1 MELTK
6 TLGRRMLDATCAAVI
21 AAPLAVATPAIAQS
35 YPSADETLDWTIA
48 FGPGGGNDI
57 MARSIIEILNKY
69 DLYDGEISAEN
80 RAGGSGAVGWGYLY
94 GQDGNAYGISTT
106 SGSFV
111 TTPLQADTPWQPE
124 SFTPVALLATDDL
137 VLVVNGDSEIDT
149 IDEFIANAKANPTN
163 IGGTGSVNVDFIVP
177 TLFAEKA
184 GFEFDYVSFNSMSE
198 QTTALLSNALD
209 AMVGNPGEI
218 LGLIES
224 GDLKPLVFSGQTTPA
239 ALEGVPTMGSIG
251 FDIGVSMP
259 RGLILAPN
267 APAEAQEWWINTMK
281 EVVQTPEWG
290 EYIASNTLTPT
301 VLYGEDFRQFLVTQR
316 TALRLFCAKSAQST
330 KPTLANMSSAPKGLG
345 PTTRPNRTSRSCASP
360 SWSFSSRGRSST
372 LMWPMPTSTF

>member
-1 MELTK
+1 MK
-6 TLGRRMLDATCAAVI
+6 TTEITFGRRLFGAFAAAAL
-21 AAPLAVATPAIAQS
+21 AAPLAVATPAVAQDF
-35 YPSADETLDWTIA
+35 PSTDETLDWTIA

-69 DLYDGEISAEN
+69 DLYPGKISAEN

-94 GQDGNAYGISTT
+94 AQDGESYGISTT

-124 SFTPVALLATDDL
+124 DFTPVALLATDDL
-137 VLVVNGDSEIDT
+137 VLVVNGDSEINT
-149 IDEFIANAKANPTN
+149 IEEFIANAKANPIN

-198 QTTALLSNALD
+198 QTTALLSKALD

-224 GDLKPLVFSGQTTPA
+224 GDLKPLVFSGQSTPA
-239 ALEGVPTMGSIG
+239 ALEGTPTMGDIG
-251 FDIGVSMP
+251 YDIGVSMP
-259 RGLILAPN
+259 RGLILPPN
-267 APAEAQEWWINTMK
+267 APAEVQEWWIATMQK
-281 EVVQTPEWG
+281 VVETPEWG
-290 EYIASNTLTPT
+290 EYISGNTLTPT
-301 VLYGEDFRQFLVTQR
+301 VLYGEEFRDFLI
-316 TALRLFCAKSAQST
+316 ST
-330 KPTLANMSSAPKGLG
+330 KNGFETVLREVGAIE
-345 PTTRPNRTSRSCASP
+345 
-360 SWSFSSRGRSST
+360 
-372 LMWPMPTSTF
+372 

>member
-1 MELTK
+1 METTK
-6 TLGRRMLDATCAAVI
+6 TTFASSWRVALAAAVV
-21 AAPLAVATPAIAQS
+21 AAPVAIATPVLADD

-69 DLYDGEISAEN
+69 DLYPGEISAEN

-94 GQDGNAYGISTT
+94 AQDGEAYGISTT

-124 SFTPVALLATDDL
+124 DFTPVALLATDDL
-137 VLVVNGDSEIDT
+137 VLVVNGDSEIEN
-149 IDEFIANAKANPTN
+149 IDQFIANAQANPIT

-177 TLFAEKA
+177 TLFAERA

-224 GDLKPLVFSGQTTPA
+224 GDLKPLVFSGKSTPA
-239 ALEGVPTMGSIG
+239 ALEGVPTMGDVG
-251 FDIGVSMP
+251 YDIGVSMP
-259 RGLILAPN
+259 RGLILPPN
-267 APAEAQEWWINTMK
+267 APEEAQQFWIETMQK
-281 EVVQTPEWG
+281 VVETPEWG
-290 EYIASNTLTPT
+290 EYISGNTLTPT
-301 VLYGEDFRQFLVTQR
+301 VLYGDEFRSFLIDTKNGFETV
-316 TALRLFCAKSAQST
+316 LREVGAIE
-330 KPTLANMSSAPKGLG
+330 
-345 PTTRPNRTSRSCASP
+345 
-360 SWSFSSRGRSST
+360 
-372 LMWPMPTSTF
+372 

>member
-1 MELTK
+1 MIFERK
-6 TLGRRMLDATCAAVI
+6 EGGNTLLAGLVAAAVAVPLAF
-21 AAPLAVATPAIAQS
+21 AAPAAAQQ

-69 DLYDGEISAEN
+69 DLYPGDIQPEN
-80 RAGGSGAVGWGYLY
+80 RAGGSGAVGWGYLF
-94 GQDGNAYGISTT
+94 GQSGSGYGISTT

-124 SFTPVALLATDDL
+124 DFTPVALLATDDL
-137 VLVVNGDSEIDT
+137 VLVVNGDSEIQN
-149 IDEFIANAKANPTN
+149 IDEFIAKAKETPMN
-163 IGGTGSVNVDFIVP
+163 IGGTGTVNVDFIVP
-177 TLFAEKA
+177 TLFAQKA

-224 GDLKPLVFSGQTTPA
+224 GDLRPLVFSGRNVPA
-239 ALEGVPTMGSIG
+239 ALEGVPTMGDIG
-251 FDIGVSMP
+251 YDIGVSMP
-259 RGLILAPN
+259 RGLILAPD
-267 APAEAQEWWINTMK
+267 APAEAQEFWIETMK
-281 EVVQTPEWG
+281 KVVETPEWG

-301 VLYGEDFRQFLVTQR
+301 VIYGEDFRTFLVNTKNGFEQV
-316 TALRLFCAKSAQST
+316 LKSVGAID
-330 KPTLANMSSAPKGLG
+330 
-345 PTTRPNRTSRSCASP
+345 
-360 SWSFSSRGRSST
+360 
-372 LMWPMPTSTF
+372 

>member
-1 MELTK
+1 MK
-6 TLGRRMLDATCAAVI
+6 TTTTRMKGLGGAVCAAML
-21 AAPLAVATPAIAQS
+21 AAPLAFTAPAHAQE

-57 MARSIIEILNKY
+57 MARSIIDILNKY
-69 DLYDGEISAEN
+69 DLYPGEISAEN

-94 GQDGNAYGISTT
+94 TQDGSGYGISTT

-111 TTPLQADTPWQPE
+111 TTPLQADTPWEPE
-124 SFTPVALLATDDL
+124 DFTPVALLATDDL
-137 VLVVNGDSEIDT
+137 VLVVNGSSEIET
-149 IDEFIANAKANPTN
+149 IDQFIAEAKENPMN

-224 GDLKPLVFSGQTTPA
+224 GDLRPLVFSGQSTPN
-239 ALEGVPTMGSIG
+239 ALGEVPTMGDIG
-251 FDIGVSMP
+251 YDIGVSMP
-259 RGLILAPN
+259 RGLILPPDAPQ
-267 APAEAQEWWINTMK
+267 EAQDWWIETMK
-281 EVVQTPEWG
+281 EVVETPEWS
-290 EYIASNTLTPT
+290 EYIESNTLTPT
-301 VLYGEDFRQFLVTQR
+301 VLYGEEFATFLSNTKNGFETV
-316 TALRLFCAKSAQST
+316 LRNVGAIE
-330 KPTLANMSSAPKGLG
+330 
-345 PTTRPNRTSRSCASP
+345 
-360 SWSFSSRGRSST
+360 
-372 LMWPMPTSTF
+372 

>member
-1 MELTK
+1 MK
-6 TLGRRMLDATCAAVI
+6 TTLNTDRSWLRPAALAALV
-21 AAPLAVATPAIAQS
+21 AAPLALAVPVAAQD
-35 YPSADETLDWTIA
+35 YPSPDETLDWTIA

-69 DLYDGEISAEN
+69 DLYPGDIQAEN

-94 GQDGNAYGISTT
+94 GQEGNPYGISTT

-124 SFTPVALLATDDL
+124 DFTPVALLATDDL
-137 VLVVNGDSEIDT
+137 VLVVNGSSEIEN
-149 IDEFIANAKANPTN
+149 IEQFIEHAKANPMN
-163 IGGTGSVNVDFIVP
+163 IGGTGTVNVDFIVP

-184 GFEFDYVSFNSMSE
+184 GFEFDYVSFNSMSD

-224 GDLKPLVFSGQTTPA
+224 GDLRPLVFSGQNVPE
-239 ALEGVPTMGSIG
+239 ALEGVPTMGELG
-251 FDIGVSMP
+251 YDIGVSMP
-259 RGLILAPN
+259 RGLILPPDAPQ
-267 APAEAQEWWINTMK
+267 EAQDWWIETMK
-281 EVVQTPEWG
+281 EVVATPEWE

-301 VLYGEDFRQFLVTQR
+301 VIYGEEFGTFLTNTKNGFEQV
-316 TALRLFCAKSAQST
+316 LKSVGAIE
-330 KPTLANMSSAPKGLG
+330 
-345 PTTRPNRTSRSCASP
+345 
-360 SWSFSSRGRSST
+360 
-372 LMWPMPTSTF
+372 

>member
-1 MELTK
+1 MNTIQT
-6 TLGRRMLDATCAAVI
+6 TLRSRVFGAVVATAVAVPLALSSAAV
-21 AAPLAVATPAIAQS
+21 AET
-35 YPSADETLDWTIA
+35 YPSTDDTLDWTIA

-57 MARSIIEILNKY
+57 MARSIIEILTKY
-69 DLYDGEISAEN
+69 DLYPGEISAEN

-94 GQDGNAYGISTT
+94 AQEGNGYGISTT

-124 SFTPVALLATDDL
+124 DFTPVALLATDDL

-149 IDEFIANAKANPTN
+149 IQEFIAHAKTNPIN

-177 TLFAEKA
+177 TLFAERA

-198 QTTALLSNALD
+198 QTTALLSKALD

-239 ALEGVPTMGSIG
+239 ALEGVPTMGDIG
-251 FDIGVSMP
+251 YDIGVSMP
-259 RGLILAPN
+259 RGLILAPD
-267 APAEAQEWWINTMK
+267 APEAAQQWWIATMK
-281 EVVQTPEWG
+281 NVVETEEWG

-301 VLYGEDFRQFLVTQR
+301 VLYGEEFRDFL
-316 TALRLFCAKSAQST
+316 AST
-330 KPTLANMSSAPKGLG
+330 KNGFEVVLREVGAIE
-345 PTTRPNRTSRSCASP
+345 
-360 SWSFSSRGRSST
+360 
-372 LMWPMPTSTF
+372 

>member
-1 MELTK
+1 MTINET
-6 TLGRRMLDATCAAVI
+6 TLSRRLFGAVAAAAF
-21 AAPLAVATPAIAQS
+21 AAPLAVATPAFAQS

-69 DLYDGEISAEN
+69 DLYPGEISAEN

-94 GQDGNAYGISTT
+94 AQDGSSYGISTT

-124 SFTPVALLATDDL
+124 DFTPVALLATDDL
-137 VLVVNGDSEIDT
+137 VLVVNGDSEINS
-149 IDEFIANAKANPTN
+149 IDEFIANAKANPIN

-184 GFEFDYVSFNSMSE
+184 GFDFDYVSFNSMSE

-224 GDLKPLVFSGQTTPA
+224 GDLKPLVFSGQSTPA
-239 ALEGVPTMGSIG
+239 ALEGVPTMGDIG
-251 FDIGVSMP
+251 YDIGVSMP
-259 RGLILAPN
+259 RGLILPPN
-267 APAEAQEWWINTMK
+267 APQEAQDWWIATMQQ
-281 EVVQTPEWG
+281 VVETPEWG
-290 EYIASNTLTPT
+290 EYISGNTLTPT
-301 VLYGEDFRQFLVTQR
+301 VLYGDEFREFLVNTKNGFE
-316 TALRLFCAKSAQST
+316 TVLREVGAIE
-330 KPTLANMSSAPKGLG
+330 
-345 PTTRPNRTSRSCASP
+345 
-360 SWSFSSRGRSST
+360 
-372 LMWPMPTSTF
+372 

>member
-1 MELTK
+1 MTFTTTHAKGCRNAVL
-6 TLGRRMLDATCAAVI
+6 AAAI
-21 AAPLAVATPAIAQS
+21 AAPFAFAAPAMAQD

-57 MARSIIEILNKY
+57 MARSIIDILNKY
-69 DLYDGEISAEN
+69 DLYPGEISAEN

-94 GQDGNAYGISTT
+94 GQDGSGYGISTT

-124 SFTPVALLATDDL
+124 DFTPVALLATDDL
-137 VLVVNGDSEIDT
+137 VLVVNGDSEIES
-149 IDEFIANAKANPTN
+149 IDDFIAHAKENPIN

-209 AMVGNPGEI
+209 AMVGNPGEL

-224 GDLKPLVFSGQTTPA
+224 GDLRPLVFSGQSTPA
-239 ALEGVPTMGSIG
+239 ALEGVPTMGDIG
-251 FDIGVSMP
+251 YDIGVSMP
-259 RGLILAPN
+259 RGLILPPD
-267 APAEAQEWWINTMK
+267 APAEAQEWWIETMK
-281 EVVQTPEWG
+281 KVVETPEWDQ
-290 EYIASNTLTPT
+290 YISSNTLTPT
-301 VLYGEDFRQFLVTQR
+301 VLYGDEFRNFLVR
-316 TALRLFCAKSAQST
+316 TKNGFEEVLREVGAIE
-330 KPTLANMSSAPKGLG
+330 
-345 PTTRPNRTSRSCASP
+345 
-360 SWSFSSRGRSST
+360 
-372 LMWPMPTSTF
+372 